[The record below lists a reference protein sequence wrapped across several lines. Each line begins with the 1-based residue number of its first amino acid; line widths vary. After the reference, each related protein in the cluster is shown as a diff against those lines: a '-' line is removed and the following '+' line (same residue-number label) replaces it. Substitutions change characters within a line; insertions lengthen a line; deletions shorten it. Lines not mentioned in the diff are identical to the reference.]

1 MKTVEQNV
9 LLNEL
14 ENKVEHHLQI
24 ATRDFQ
30 NMSAEELLTPGEQG
44 GWSIAQCLEHLNRYG
59 KYYLPTIKR
68 ALDQK
73 NTNPS
78 SPQFKSG
85 WFGNYFTRMMNPE
98 TGKRKIKA
106 FKSYVPP
113 QTLDAH
119 AVVAE
124 FIEQQEILLT
134 YLKLAANS
142 DLNGIRI
149 PISIAIWLRLKFGD
163 VLQFVI
169 AHNERHVQQA
179 LRVAL
184 LHPKGRLS
192 AHRVNYS

>member
-14 ENKVEHHLQI
+14 EGKVEHHLQI

-30 NMSAEELLTPGEQG
+30 NMSAEELLTPGEHG

-59 KYYLPTIKR
+59 QYYLPTIKR

-73 NTNPS
+73 NIRS
-78 SPQFKSG
+78 SGQQFKSG

-106 FKSYVPP
+106 FINYVPP
-113 QTLDAH
+113 QQLDAH

-124 FIEQQEILLT
+124 FIEQQETLLA
-134 YLKLAANS
+134 YLKRAATS
-142 DLNGIRI
+142 DLNGTRI
-149 PISIAIWLRLKFGD
+149 PISIAKWLRLKFGD

-179 LRVAL
+179 LRVFL
-184 LHPKGRLS
+184 PTPRPLDP
-192 AHRVNYS
+192 